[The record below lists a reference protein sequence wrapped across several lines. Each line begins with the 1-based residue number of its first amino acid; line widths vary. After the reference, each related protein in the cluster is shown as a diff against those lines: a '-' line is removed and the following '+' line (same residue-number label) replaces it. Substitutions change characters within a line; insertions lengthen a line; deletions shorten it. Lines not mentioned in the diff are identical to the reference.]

1 MNVEIEAKMRLTDRP
16 AIERRLKELGA
27 ERAAELLEINTYFD
41 TDQRQLKSSD
51 QGLRVRIEETADGQR
66 QATIT
71 HKGPRAHGRLKSRS
85 ETEVAIADANDA
97 AQLLRALGY
106 MPVLSF
112 EKRRRRW
119 RLDGVHVELDVLP
132 YLGAFIEI
140 EGPSDEAVLGVREKL
155 GLNDTPLIRASY
167 IAMLMSYIRENQLRT
182 QSVRFDGEAEAVAD
196 VQVTP

>member
-1 MNVEIEAKMRLTDRP
+1 MEIEAKMRLTDRP